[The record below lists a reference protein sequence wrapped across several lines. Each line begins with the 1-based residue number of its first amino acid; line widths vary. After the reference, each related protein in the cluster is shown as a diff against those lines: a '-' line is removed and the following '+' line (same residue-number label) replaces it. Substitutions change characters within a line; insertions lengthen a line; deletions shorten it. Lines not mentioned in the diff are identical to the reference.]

1 VALDLALE
9 AMTDQIAEVT
19 MDLLQEVMEKDLLL
33 VVMGDQALAQDLE
46 ATLDLTHLEQ
56 TVVLVKHLLGM
67 VRAMVAQV
75 AQAAMVAM
83 VAQVAQA
90 APMADAELTDF
101 EFTR

>member
-19 MDLLQEVMEKDLLL
+19 MILLQEVMEKDLTL

-56 TVVLVKHLLGM
+56 TVVLAKHLLGILAPG
-67 VRAMVAQV
+67 AMVAQV
-75 AQAAMVAM
+75 A
-83 VAQVAQA
+83 
-90 APMADAELTDF
+90 PIADAELTDF

>member
-1 VALDLALE
+1 MALDLALE

-46 ATLDLTHLEQ
+46 ATLDPTHLEQ

-75 AQAAMVAM
+75 AQVAMVAM
-83 VAQVAQA
+83 VAQVAQV
-90 APMADAELTDF
+90 APIADSELTDF